1 MKNFAKK
8 LANRV
13 RTKHKTNDKNEE
25 YLRIK
30 RKVLVRVPRRVESL
44 QPEEVIE
51 DKGKFFKSVK
61 QVLHSIRVKDALLS
75 VKNNYFVE
83 RLTSRF
89 KSSQSMEV
97 QDDQGNSDGLV
108 EILQPDEEFSS
119 QKISLYMPLQF

>member
-1 MKNFAKK
+1 MKNLAKK

-13 RTKHKTNDKNEE
+13 RTKHKSNDKNEE

-61 QVLHSIRVKDALLS
+61 QVLRSIRVKDALMS

-89 KSSQSMEV
+89 KGTQAAEI
-97 QDDQGNSDGLV
+97 QDGQGNSEMV
-108 EILQPDEEFSS
+108 NEILMQDEDFTS